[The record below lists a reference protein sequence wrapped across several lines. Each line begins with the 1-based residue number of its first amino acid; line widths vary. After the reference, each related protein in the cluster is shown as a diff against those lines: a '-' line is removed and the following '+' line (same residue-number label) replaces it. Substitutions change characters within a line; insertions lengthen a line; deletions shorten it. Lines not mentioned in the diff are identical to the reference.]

1 MPPCGRVR
9 RCESQTHVP
18 QHAGVWALGLGYGA
32 DGEGYGAD
40 GEVQDKRKN
49 SVQYCIL
56 DIVCVCTI

>member
-1 MPPCGRVR
+1 MP
-9 RCESQTHVP
+9 HVGVYVAVSLEHMYRNMP
-18 QHAGVWALGLGYGA
+18 VWALGLGYGA